1 MVNTFVEFM
10 SIFFDNLVFMTIE
23 SNCDYTKYSH
33 IGWSSYNLNLPN
45 LISLKI
51 HFPSTPFGSWKW
63 SRTLNI
69 FIYLVFHSLNN
80 MLSFFF
86 SQLTLVTILLIPT
99 CLRGHCLWWRWKRI
113 VIHLILMLSLNQSRE
128 WPPLHTSTEH
138 N

>member
-1 MVNTFVEFM
+1 MEFM
-10 SIFFDNLVFMTIE
+10 TIFFDNLVFMTIE
-23 SNCDYTKYSH
+23 SHYDYTKYSH
-33 IGWSSYNLNLPN
+33 IGCSSYNLNLPN

-63 SRTLNI
+63 SRTLSI

-86 SQLTLVTILLIPT
+86 LNDPCDNPT
-99 CLRGHCLWWRWKRI
+99 NTNVFARSLFVVEVEKNSYPLDFDAF
-113 VIHLILMLSLNQSRE
+113 LSSKLSHE
-128 WPPLHTSTEH
+128 WPPLPTSTKH